1 MWDLFAK
8 TVSTL
13 LGKTN
18 VCQSAAKNE
27 ACLCVCVCVKPTGR
41 PHPPFTD
48 RQLLSV
54 STLVCLFP
62 AEVVNKT

>member
-18 VCQSAAKNE
+18 VCQLAAKNE
-27 ACLCVCVCVKPTGR
+27 AYVCECVCVLA
-41 PHPPFTD
+41 H
-48 RQLLSV
+48 
-54 STLVCLFP
+54 
-62 AEVVNKT
+62 

>member
-27 ACLCVCVCVKPTGR
+27 ACLCVCVCKANWHAT
-41 PHPPFTD
+41 PPFY
-48 RQLLSV
+48 RQATTLCEHACV
-54 STLVCLFP
+54 SISGGSG
-62 AEVVNKT
+62 E

>member
-18 VCQSAAKNE
+18 VYQPGPSSCQKLKAYCHLIRSASAHAHMSISGGSGE
-27 ACLCVCVCVKPTGR
+27 
-41 PHPPFTD
+41 
-48 RQLLSV
+48 
-54 STLVCLFP
+54 
-62 AEVVNKT
+62 

>member
-18 VCQSAAKNE
+18 VCQLAAKNE
-27 ACLCVCVCVKPTGR
+27 AYAISVCVCARSLTCHYPSVR
-41 PHPPFTD
+41 PGPGPGPIGNH
-48 RQLLSV
+48 SV
-54 STLVCLFP
+54 
-62 AEVVNKT
+62 